1 MATEDEAREAADGME
16 VQVEAVDLGSAHFH
30 AHPEVKLSTIMGIK
44 NVGEIINSTEGTL
57 KIPEDQVLVEAPS
70 EVALPPEHNLNGKAS
85 SLNGHVD
92 IEEKISNAQP
102 HENNHEEAE
111 LDGTSA
117 HQSNGISK
125 EEMTDGLSH
134 IESTTEDR
142 SLLKHEKDEEPR
154 YEQQDSGVTVADDLV
169 QEDTLKTDS
178 SIEQTDDDQHDQNQE
193 PEKTNE
199 DTQPSSI
206 ANNADIEEAEAS
218 TGLQTLVEPH
228 LDDSGSVPG
237 TIDEKMETEEPAN
250 ADGVIHPDHKE
261 SFPEDTSIAGPTEEV
276 VKVDQQSQQA
286 DVMDADAV
294 QEEMLKC
301 EETHV
306 QEEVPKSDAHEP
318 TTNTQEMLNKESAE
332 EIGDPMNE
340 KNEETDPTKKE
351 NEETVHQSNME
362 APKETKPELE
372 TTTRVPPANVQVQNH
387 EPSEEIED
395 AEPVDTEAEMQQSSV
410 AFEDAIPEDQCNL
423 GVAMDNSTVP
433 EDTVKAVEQTDD
445 GQQDQDLEPEKAT
458 EVAAEAPSG
467 VQTPVEPNLDN
478 SDAVPDSIDGITET
492 DGPTKADGVLHP
504 DHKESFPE
512 DAPIAEPT
520 EEVVKVED
528 QQSQQAD
535 AMDADVVQE
544 EVPRSEH
551 AEEPA
556 TDAHEV
562 LNEEFTE
569 ETDGPLNEK
578 TEETAHQSNMAAP
591 EEITPE
597 NDTTAGEPPVNIQV
611 QNQESVEEIEDAEAE
626 MQQSSVAFEDAIP
639 EDQCNLGVAMDNSTV
654 PEDTVKAVE
663 QTDDGQ
669 QDQDLEPEKAT
680 EVAAEAPSGV
690 QTPVEPNLDNSDAVP
705 DSIDGITET
714 DEPAKADGVL
724 HPDHKE
730 SFPEDAPIAEPTEE
744 VVKVEDQQSQQ
755 ADAMDAD
762 VVQEEVPRS
771 EHAEEPATDAHEVL
785 NEEFTEETDG
795 PLNEKTE
802 ETAHQSNMAA
812 PEEITPENDTT
823 AGEPPVNIQVQNQES
838 VEEIEDA
845 EAEMQQSSV
854 AFEDAIPED
863 QCNLGVAMDNST
875 VPEDTV
881 KAVEQTDDGQQ
892 DQDLEPEKATE
903 VAAEAP
909 SGVQT
914 PVEPNLDN
922 SDAVPDSIDGITE
935 TDEPAKADG
944 VLHPDH
950 KESFPEDAPIAEPT
964 EEVVKVEE
972 KQSQQA
978 DAMDADVVK
987 EQVPKSEHADEPATD
1002 AHEVLNEE
1010 STEETDG
1017 SLNEKTEETAYQ
1029 SNMAA
1034 PEEITPE
1041 NDTTAGEPPVNIQVQ
1056 NQESVEEIEDAEAVD
1071 TEAEMQQSSVA
1082 FEEAI
1087 PEDQCNLGTTMDGN
1101 TVQEGMLEDIK
1112 QTENDQQDQ
1121 DLGPEKATENTQPSS
1136 IPDVE
1141 VVAEARSG
1149 VQTPAGINLDNSD
1162 AIPDTTDGNTETN
1175 ESAKAEG
1182 ATATS
1187 ELKVTETEEEPK
1199 DSEATEAQEITEHGH
1214 VTPSKELSAEDVLIA
1229 DEPHNDDIQSTLG
1242 QDLVEVKETVF
1253 TSEEATVKD
1262 SVTVEEPTCDSQ
1274 EVDNAESTQ
1283 ETKGNTAKNI
1293 AEVSDVVIVDEAQ
1306 TEDIAETHMREVEPE
1321 ETKDT
1326 EPVEPEEASDQRN
1339 AVLFNDL
1346 TQEDT
1351 PESEMQQTGSATETT
1366 ETEAA
1371 PQESSD
1377 CVSEEPSPE
1386 EHKIESETDCDTQE
1400 VSITES
1406 LEISGDKDII
1416 TEGISGQ
1423 SSMISAGE
1431 LAQENDVPE
1440 SEPTADIQPVQE
1452 PEPEDIKNTE
1462 RVEVKETSH
1471 EMKTTISQTPA
1482 EEDNPE
1488 TIDLHES
1495 ERGLSNTEATEAET
1509 PDQSD
1514 ASQSEEQAPEE
1525 IASEPQVLEPE
1536 TVEEMSDTEA
1546 IEPPN
1551 VSQDN
1556 LISTSGESVPEE
1568 IATEDNTT
1576 TKPDV
1581 DHQQLQDQESTDIKE
1596 TEADK
1601 PEGIASSCT
1610 LSTSEQSTSEDNA
1623 TTIEPRFD
1631 TQEENSEPAE
1641 VTEGTENVKNS
1652 TALAEAAAPEEHVE
1666 KDATADT
1673 SPVQEPELEE
1683 TKDAEPA
1690 GTEDI
1695 MTPRDL
1701 PAENK
1706 NMETMG
1712 TEAVP
1717 HESHV
1722 ESVKELTEDDAE
1734 PVLELESDEDTKCTD
1749 TMEYPGEPNGSTS
1762 DEPTPTEENTTVTE
1776 PDFDTQQVQNM
1787 TSQEIKN
1794 GEDAKTDE
1802 FSDLSS
1808 FPTPEG
1814 ADQES
1819 NLPRTESPTDVQ
1831 QVQELGSTEET
1842 RDIGSVGIEDHQ
1854 QVSTFEPV
1862 DGEPN
1867 VDDQQLHAGVKE
1879 KEAMETEEVVWQNN
1893 FASHVDAT
1901 EEGSERRSD
1910 PDSYVQPAQQVELS
1924 RDSEISQL
1932 VKAEETSGQVNAVTI
1947 EEIPTE
1953 DSVVSEIE
1961 PPVDIKQEHE
1971 QEPVEEIKGIDAN
1984 EAKEEFITSQVDAL
1998 EKPASEGNI
2007 ASIEPTSNIE
2017 QENELEATK
2026 EIDGIEAIND
2036 GEQAEN
2042 ATLEYPS
2049 PTDNETTPEGH
2060 PAELNEETI
2069 GNETDNVML
2078 VPGLKDEIQTSLE
2091 LKDGACDLG
2100 ETVLTT
2106 QGSENVTDEDAV
2118 QSSGD
2123 DILDTSNNID
2133 QFKEEQKDG
2142 CEHNSSKMSGAQNE
2156 ENIIHV
2162 QDRDISVELLTK
2174 RGTDEEA
2181 SQALFES
2188 DTTED
2193 GEKISDL
2200 NRQPDDVALQLQTCE
2215 ADALSIGRQ
2224 DEVAQKVDLDQEQN
2238 EDEHIQS
2245 QKEELQADEQKH
2257 DDKAGDFTTEPLVEP
2272 EGIKNGNTDRTENTD
2287 ACEAEETEAIITE
2300 ILKHEEAPHVY
2311 EESTPSSMDM
2321 KVDCIKGTEE
2331 DADAKHD
2338 NKDEEE
2344 NAEKDDIV
2352 AKNST
2357 DKQDETTAEITN
2369 EELGP
2374 GLASSAQEASD
2385 LAPSNDDILEND
2397 PAAVTQNFES
2407 GEHREDKECT
2417 GKVNDDVHTSRAA
2430 EKEIADEIHD
2440 NKEIRNEDNA
2450 IHHDESQ
2457 TKPEEDVAP
2466 KPEDNA
2472 KIDDTT
2478 TTLGGEIIDGNASIK
2493 PREIEEIGEN
2503 KGLESTSNPFVESS
2517 IQNNVEHD
2525 LHHKVEDEKL
2535 SMAEQN
2541 DVDIE
2546 AMQEKADESASDI
2559 NQMKQCQEGINTDDV
2574 QQLEIEENSFDKIDE
2589 TISHEKTETRTT
2601 EVTINDNII
2610 DKARGGDG
2618 GPSDESL
2625 KTFNDTGRDLD
2636 VSSVITASKEESMNE
2651 NMEDHKL
2658 VLPAHTAQDENTP
2671 EQVLWL
2677 ENAEREMPSSEK
2689 LLPTEPEDKQIPN
2702 ESNEE
2707 ELQDENQIP
2716 NEKNEEDM
2724 QDTEVGDAQ
2733 KDVEQDLPVS
2743 HFLMNLILGKKNAD
2757 ADENSESEAERKEGE
2772 TTEGD
2777 KCVVISKQE
2786 ENMGSLSTENKVDD
2800 DLTFEQEKHD
2810 VKCSEETQEMVKGQ
2824 IDNLKLDTEISTQT
2838 DDEFNKNTR
2847 DLEIPAYQG
2856 TTQDKISGEL
2866 LSEEAASVSTK
2877 METRDIEIFNLE
2889 LDDKGVD
2896 TVCQE
2901 NTEVSEKIENESL
2914 NSNINDLTNIEA
2926 SEKDTLGEGQTGLL
2940 HDSLPEDKSANA
2952 VAEQTPLLTES
2963 GMIDAKDFSCD
2974 AEAVQNL
2981 ACEKEDE
2988 TTESST
2994 MEATSTSHIQL
3005 ECEEVEKKE
3014 EEQHASIDTDKVSE
3028 EAVETSNDSPQKST
3042 RSEVTPDEQ
3051 APQITEP
3058 VTDTEKILAHEKEI
3072 YEGSTC
3078 MDEKENSNF
3087 SIKGVENFQTAFEIQ
3102 ADSPN
3107 MQINQDKKDEIA
3119 DNETAM
3125 GPEKLG
3131 ESEFQEH
3138 QETGTEQ
3145 KSPKASDEG
3154 DQQFLVEKE
3163 TMNKEQ
3169 MVPGTVESHEQTVSV
3184 KSNEEQELVV
3194 SKVQECDFNVV
3205 SPREASEAEE
3215 NFVDVTKTEFNT
3227 DEDQSPKADAEEK
3240 AYNEKIKNIEGT
3252 KNFTDEAEVKTEAP
3266 RATQKA
3272 HKKLSLLS
3280 GVGSKVKAVKQQL
3293 AKVKK
3298 AIVRK
3303 PGNTK
3308 PDSPK
3313 S

>member
-1 MATEDEAREAADGME
+1 
-16 VQVEAVDLGSAHFH
+16 
-30 AHPEVKLSTIMGIK
+30 
-44 NVGEIINSTEGTL
+44 
-57 KIPEDQVLVEAPS
+57 
-70 EVALPPEHNLNGKAS
+70 
-85 SLNGHVD
+85 
-92 IEEKISNAQP
+92 
-102 HENNHEEAE
+102 
-111 LDGTSA
+111 
-117 HQSNGISK
+117 
-125 EEMTDGLSH
+125 
-134 IESTTEDR
+134 
-142 SLLKHEKDEEPR
+142 
-154 YEQQDSGVTVADDLV
+154 
-169 QEDTLKTDS
+169 
-178 SIEQTDDDQHDQNQE
+178 
-193 PEKTNE
+193 
-199 DTQPSSI
+199 
-206 ANNADIEEAEAS
+206 
-218 TGLQTLVEPH
+218 
-228 LDDSGSVPG
+228 
-237 TIDEKMETEEPAN
+237 
-250 ADGVIHPDHKE
+250 
-261 SFPEDTSIAGPTEEV
+261 
-276 VKVDQQSQQA
+276 
-286 DVMDADAV
+286 
-294 QEEMLKC
+294 
-301 EETHV
+301 
-306 QEEVPKSDAHEP
+306 
-318 TTNTQEMLNKESAE
+318 
-332 EIGDPMNE
+332 
-340 KNEETDPTKKE
+340 
-351 NEETVHQSNME
+351 ME

-372 TTTRVPPANVQVQNH
+372 TTMRVPPANVQVQNH

-395 AEPVDTEAEMQQSSV
+395 AEPVDTEAEMQQSSA
-410 AFEDAIPEDQCNL
+410 AFEDATLEDQPNL
-423 GVAMDNSTVP
+423 GVATDNDTVP

-458 EVAAEAPSG
+458 EDTQPASMENTPGIEVAAEAPSG

-504 DHKESFPE
+504 DHKERFPE

-556 TDAHEV
+556 TDAHEM

-578 TEETAHQSNMAAP
+578 TEEPAHQSNMAAP

-639 EDQCNLGVAMDNSTV
+639 EDQRNLGVAMDNSTV
-654 PEDTVKAVE
+654 PEDTMKAVE

-705 DSIDGITET
+705 DSIYGITET
-714 DEPAKADGVL
+714 DEPAKADGVV
-724 HPDHKE
+724 HPDYKE

-762 VVQEEVPRS
+762 VVKEE
-771 EHAEEPATDAHEVL
+771 
-785 NEEFTEETDG
+785 
-795 PLNEKTE
+795 
-802 ETAHQSNMAA
+802 
-812 PEEITPENDTT
+812 
-823 AGEPPVNIQVQNQES
+823 
-838 VEEIEDA
+838 
-845 EAEMQQSSV
+845 
-854 AFEDAIPED
+854 
-863 QCNLGVAMDNST
+863 
-875 VPEDTV
+875 
-881 KAVEQTDDGQQ
+881 
-892 DQDLEPEKATE
+892 
-903 VAAEAP
+903 
-909 SGVQT
+909 
-914 PVEPNLDN
+914 
-922 SDAVPDSIDGITE
+922 
-935 TDEPAKADG
+935 
-944 VLHPDH
+944 
-950 KESFPEDAPIAEPT
+950 
-964 EEVVKVEE
+964 
-972 KQSQQA
+972 
-978 DAMDADVVK
+978 
-987 EQVPKSEHADEPATD
+987 VPKSEHADEPATD

-1017 SLNEKTEETAYQ
+1017 SLSEKTEETAYQ

-1071 TEAEMQQSSVA
+1071 TETEMQQSSVA

-1087 PEDQCNLGTTMDGN
+1087 PEDQCNLGIMMDGD

-1149 VQTPAGINLDNSD
+1149 VQTPAGINLDSSD
-1162 AIPDTTDGNTETN
+1162 AIPDTTDGNTETD

-1242 QDLVEVKETVF
+1242 QDLIEVKETVF

-1293 AEVSDVVIVDEAQ
+1293 AEVSDVVVVDEAQ
-1306 TEDIAETHMREVEPE
+1306 TEDIAETHMREVEP
-1321 ETKDT
+1321 

-1400 VSITES
+1400 VSITEF

-1431 LAQENDVPE
+1431 LAQGNDVPE

-1482 EEDNPE
+1482 EEDNPD

-1509 PDQSD
+1509 PHQSD

-1546 IEPPN
+1546 TEPPN

-1581 DHQQLQDQESTDIKE
+1581 DHQQLQDKESTDIKE

-1701 PAENK
+1701 PAENT

-1879 KEAMETEEVVWQNN
+1879 KEAMETEEVVRQNN

-2042 ATLEYPS
+2042 ATLEDPS
-2049 PTDNETTPEGH
+2049 PSDNETTPEGH

-2091 LKDGACDLG
+2091 LK
-2100 ETVLTT
+2100 
-2106 QGSENVTDEDAV
+2106 GSENVTDEDAV

-2142 CEHNSSKMSGAQNE
+2142 CEHNSSEMSGAQNE

-2162 QDRDISVELLTK
+2162 QDRDITVELLTK

-2224 DEVAQKVDLDQEQN
+2224 DEVVQKVDLDQEQN

-2272 EGIKNGNTDRTENTD
+2272 EDIKNGTTDRTEDTD

-2344 NAEKDDIV
+2344 SAEKDDIV

-2385 LAPSNDDILEND
+2385 PAPSNDDILEND

-2417 GKVNDDVHTSRAA
+2417 GQVNDDVHTSRAA

-2546 AMQEKADESASDI
+2546 AIQEKADESASDI
-2559 NQMKQCQEGINTDDV
+2559 NQTKQCQGGINTDDV

-2724 QDTEVGDAQ
+2724 QDTEIGDAQ

-2810 VKCSEETQEMVKGQ
+2810 VKCSEETQEMVKEQ
-2824 IDNLKLDTEISTQT
+2824 IDNLKLDIEISTQT

-2847 DLEIPAYQG
+2847 DLEIPAYQ
-2856 TTQDKISGEL
+2856 
-2866 LSEEAASVSTK
+2866 VS
-2877 METRDIEIFNLE
+2877 
-2889 LDDKGVD
+2889 
-2896 TVCQE
+2896 
-2901 NTEVSEKIENESL
+2901 
-2914 NSNINDLTNIEA
+2914 
-2926 SEKDTLGEGQTGLL
+2926 
-2940 HDSLPEDKSANA
+2940 
-2952 VAEQTPLLTES
+2952 EQTPLLTES

-2981 ACEKEDE
+2981 SCEKEDE
-2988 TTESST
+2988 ITESST
-2994 MEATSTSHIQL
+2994 MEATSTPHIQL
-3005 ECEEVEKKE
+3005 DCEEVEKKE
-3014 EEQHASIDTDKVSE
+3014 EEQHASMDTDKVSE
-3028 EAVETSNDSPQKST
+3028 EAIETSNDSPQKST

-3072 YEGSTC
+3072 YEGLTC

-3107 MQINQDKKDEIA
+3107 MQINQDEKDEIA

-3169 MVPGTVESHEQTVSV
+3169 VVPGTVESHEQTVSV

-3194 SKVQECDFNVV
+3194 SKVQERDLNVV

-3252 KNFTDEAEVKTEAP
+3252 KTSTDEAEVKTEAP
-3266 RATQKA
+3266 GATQKA

-3280 GVGSKVKAVKQQL
+3280 GVGSKVKAVKHQL